1 MNNSNNVNSIK
12 ENTKVNTHHKQ
23 LNKTELESKIRHIAE
38 KENIS
43 FLKTLVKFKNQK
55 EETITNTLPTNNN
68 NNNNNNPSLNNE
80 IPNEFHTTQNKPI
93 IINSPT
99 VSNDV
104 NIELNKALERK
115 IMEDNSMSSI
125 QSLEQENQNTNEQ
138 CEQQVHNKKNNN
150 QHITHEHVVDTLKH
164 NNNKEGLRN
173 SVSRS
178 IGISNKK
185 SVDNQSMNIKKEN
198 KHKFFNNKK
207 NIEEIEKLIKETK
220 IIEKEL
226 LFRPFSPEHK
236 HLMSLSTLN
245 PHLNNTKS
253 NLYTTPLDIYF
264 ENKRKPNINYYS
276 HLTTISSNSN
286 KSHRI
291 SQSNSSNK
299 KDKIKYKPQ
308 ITKMKFKKKEKTG
321 VNSYTEGAR
330 RINKSKQQSLQ
341 KESITASINLYD
353 SSRKQQQQQPN
364 KDKLKHLNTISTSK
378 QYHNNNKLKE
388 MKPNYKRQNTVNN
401 NNNNKLLYLTTYS
414 PIQTKQSSYKI
425 NNQSN
430 NNKVITSKT
439 S

>member
-185 SVDNQSMNIKKEN
+185 SVDNQSMNTKKEN

-353 SSRKQQQQQPN
+353 SSRKQQQQPN

-378 QYHNNNKLKE
+378 QYHNNNKPKE